1 MDRSE
6 ILQRFEQCLDA
17 AMADEAPPQGIPA
30 EILAGD
36 SEPGNTPTDW
46 HTVWAAMTALTQEI
60 KLQGRA
66 FKQLSE
72 SLAAEAERRG
82 RKESMSALLEMRE
95 RLSRGLE
102 GMGGPDGAR
111 VRDQLQPTLIDRLF
125 AQRWQELEHARGVV
139 HALEDGYR
147 LTLGYL
153 DDLLSQYGLRPVEC
167 LGQPFDP
174 RRMNAVDVEE
184 TDRAAE
190 GTVVFVYRAGYEW
203 NEELYRP
210 AQVRVARRSPV
221 ETSAS
226 RPAASTAARPSQ
238 SVLTFPAQSAET
250 RPADNGKST

>member
-17 AMADEAPPQGIPA
+17 AIADEDPPQGIPA

-36 SEPGNTPTDW
+36 AGPENAPTDW
-46 HTVWAAMTALTQEI
+46 HTIWAAMTALTQEI

-72 SLAAEAERRG
+72 SLAADAERRG
-82 RKESMSALLEMRE
+82 RKESLGAMLDMRE

-102 GMGGPDGAR
+102 GVGGPDGMR
-111 VRDQLQPTLIDRLF
+111 LREQLQPTLLDRLF
-125 AQRWQELEHARGVV
+125 SQRWQELEHARSVV

-153 DDLLSQYGLRPVEC
+153 DDLLSQYGLRPLEC

-190 GTVVFVYRAGYEW
+190 GTVLFVYRAGYEW
-203 NEELYRP
+203 NGELYRP
-210 AQVRVARRSPV
+210 AQVRVAKRSPADIA
-221 ETSAS
+221 ES
-226 RPAASTAARPSQ
+226 RTAEAVVTRPSQ
-238 SVLTFPAQSAET
+238 TAEI
-250 RPADNGKST
+250 RPADNGKFNE